1 MSRPARRS
9 GRIDDPKVES
19 LLHLHNTRASRR
31 AVAVARTHSAVRAR
45 RPELLLSTLTGA
57 LLGITLTVGVVSAPA
72 SGAESAQGGPINFVA
87 SLISPGALPLS
98 EIADSADSAFR
109 EGQEAVA
116 AADALTADVTASGLD
131 VGSMPTTIDTADLEG
146 SVDELRDRAVIP
158 ALLLGDLT
166 DQTVAGTREVMA
178 NTVALQQAFGAAK
191 AEKAAADAAQAAA
204 EAERIAAEQAAAQA
218 AADAAALA
226 AGNTVDG
233 AKATAQAL
241 ASSRYGWGADQF
253 SCLSSLWTKESGWN
267 YQAYNSDGGATGI
280 PQALPGD
287 KMASA
292 GSDWQTNAATQI
304 SWGLDYIS
312 RGYGSPCSAWSHS
325 QAMNWY

>member
-1 MSRPARRS
+1 MSRPAPQVRAH
-9 GRIDDPKVES
+9 DDPKVDS

-31 AVAVARTHSAVRAR
+31 AVALADAHSAVRAR
-45 RPELLLSTLTGA
+45 RPMLLLTTVTGA

-72 SGAESAQGGPINFVA
+72 AGAERSSGGPADLAPA
-87 SLISPGALPLS
+87 STSSQAISLR
-98 EIADSADSAFR
+98 EITDSANAALDGAQR
-109 EGQEAVA
+109 TVA
-116 AADALTADVTASGLD
+116 AADALTADVAASGLD
-131 VGSMPTTIDTADLEG
+131 LGETATTIDTRTLKSRTDALD
-146 SVDELRDRAVIP
+146 DRATIP
-158 ALLLGDLT
+158 ALVLSDLT
-166 DQTVAGTREVMA
+166 DDTIADTVGVAVRTATLRETFTA
-178 NTVALQQAFGAAK
+178 AQAKKAEEDAAK
-191 AEKAAADAAQAAA
+191 A
-204 EAERIAAEQAAAQA
+204 AAEQAAAA
-218 AADAAALA
+218 AAALA
-226 AGNTVDG
+226 SGNTVEG
-233 AKATAQAL
+233 AKATAAAM

-280 PQALPGD
+280 PQALPGS

-304 SWGLDYIS
+304 AWGLDYIS